1 MQVDPVGLD
10 PVELDPAALDRV
22 ELDRVE
28 LDPVGR
34 GLVVPAYQ
42 HLAQHLPVPG

>member
-22 ELDRVE
+22 ELDRV
-28 LDPVGR
+28 GR